1 MKPFQ
6 FNLEKV
12 LKIRQLQTLKAKQ
25 AVAAAQLAVGR
36 AWVELERAR
45 NDRVASAK
53 AMEQM
58 QTQRVR
64 VGTLCVSSER
74 HEVLGKAEL
83 LAAEHL
89 QAATTVLNDQRA
101 ELIEAQRREKALEK
115 LREQQY
121 EVSRHEGERAEQAD
135 NDEIAQLIG
144 QNRRGD
150 ARL

>member
-12 LKIRQLQTLKAKQ
+12 LKMRQLQTLKAKQ
-25 AVAAAQLAVGR
+25 ALAAAQLAVGQ
-36 AWVELERAR
+36 AWVSMERAR
-45 NDRVASAK
+45 NDRTASAT

-64 VGTLCVSSER
+64 VGTLTVSSER
-74 HEVLGKAEL
+74 HDALSKAEL
-83 LAAEHL
+83 LAAERL
-89 QAATTVLNDQRA
+89 QAATAEVDVRRA
-101 ELIEAQRREKALEK
+101 ELTEAKRREKALEK

-121 EVSRHEGERAEQAD
+121 EVSRHEVERAEQAE
-135 NDEIAQLIG
+135 NDEMAQLVG
-144 QNRRGD
+144 HNPRRD